1 MQRVFLQAALGLL
14 LTGAVVAQETA
25 SPLADLFAC
34 RVDDA
39 SVRLSFSFESSPCW
53 EVNEPVI
60 TAGSGEPADAGV
72 SIGMTSTSEVCTQN
86 IVIAQYNEE
95 LAIASPAN
103 AIDVTVTTPD
113 GKIFGEASVAV
124 AEPGDFCVPPTAETK
139 VALK

>member
-1 MQRVFLQAALGLL
+1 MQRVFLQVALGVLM
-14 LTGAVVAQETA
+14 TGAVVAQETA

-53 EVNEPVI
+53 EVNEPII

-72 SIGMTSTSEVCTQN
+72 AIGMTATSDICTQN
-86 IVIAQYNEE
+86 IVIAQFNEA

-113 GKIFGEASVAV
+113 GTIFGEASVAV
-124 AEPGDFCVPPTAETK
+124 AEPGPTCVPPT
-139 VALK
+139 

>member
-1 MQRVFLQAALGLL
+1 MQRVILQAVLGALM
-14 LTGAVVAQETA
+14 TGTVVAQEAA

-60 TAGSGEPADAGV
+60 TAGSGEPADARV
-72 SIGMTSTSEVCTQN
+72 SIGMTATSEICTQN
-86 IVIAQYNEE
+86 IVIAQFNEE

-113 GKIFGEASVAV
+113 GRIFGEASVAV
-124 AEPGDFCVPPTAETK
+124 AEPGPFCVPPTQETE
-139 VALK
+139 VASR